1 MKLRDKFEYFYNKFP
16 IPLASSQSYFKVTAQ
31 QYSFGIWI
39 FFNLY
44 LKPIFLKLWYY
55 NITY

>member
-1 MKLRDKFEYFYNKFP
+1 MKLRDKFEYFYNKSP
-16 IPLASSQSYFKVTAQ
+16 IPLATTSLIFKVTAQ

-39 FFNLY
+39 FLYLY

-55 NITY
+55 NLTY